1 MKALSSKLTSF
12 IDENVD
18 DMMKER
24 KVMTNRID
32 KEYSN
37 IKQICANYFEKY
49 DKSLKVTEVRQ
60 DMVQKKLDNWST
72 VLLEPMSMNDARL
85 FAAETRL
92 HKEEEVRVEEYD
104 YLRHMVKM
112 LTYTVEQD
120 VKTFQAN

>member
-1 MKALSSKLTSF
+1 MSSKLTSF
-12 IDENVD
+12 IDENMD

-37 IKQICANYFEKY
+37 IKQICATYFEKY
-49 DKSLKVTEVRQ
+49 DMSLKVTEVRQ
-60 DMVQKKLDNWST
+60 DMVTKKLDNWST

>member
-1 MKALSSKLTSF
+1 
-12 IDENVD
+12 
-18 DMMKER
+18 
-24 KVMTNRID
+24 
-32 KEYSN
+32 
-37 IKQICANYFEKY
+37 
-49 DKSLKVTEVRQ
+49 
-60 DMVQKKLDNWST
+60 MVQKKLDNWST